1 MAHITY
7 LWRRSGW
14 LGYFFTMSF
23 ALIFLLIFTYR
34 LDWIL
39 AQRGELASAPFSAAR
54 PQGRPGV
61 GLPAPSVAIS
71 TLKRRRSLFG
81 LIFGVFSTMTAAWDG
96 LITFVTD
103 QLEVWVAPKDDAQ
116 IAWTLGIGW
125 ACCGGGLAGGCLVFA
140 KAT

>member
-1 MAHITY
+1 
-7 LWRRSGW
+7 
-14 LGYFFTMSF
+14 MSF

-34 LDWIL
+34 LDWVL
-39 AQRGELASAPFSAAR
+39 TQRGEIAAVPFSAAR
-54 PQGRPGV
+54 PQGRAGV
-61 GLPAPSVAIS
+61 SLPIPVNASVS
-71 TLKRRRSLFG
+71 LSKRRRSWFG
-81 LIFGVFSTMTAAWDG
+81 AIFGIFSAIGAAWDA

-103 QLEVWVAPKDDAQ
+103 QLEAWVAPKDDTQ